1 LGQLSVIKNEQHIY
15 LDEKRQHFNLTLD
28 RFSICF
34 SPEETVVLQ
43 SRYLFLEKPFFCW
56 TLNWQAVSF
65 ANYNLLNL

>member
-43 SRYLFLEKPFFCW
+43 SRYLFLEKPFFVGHS
-56 TLNWQAVSF
+56 TGRPF
-65 ANYNLLNL
+65 LLQTIIY